1 MLKDAGSATT
11 GSFQS
16 DGVRYDSNSMSGEDM
31 KALFESADAPA
42 DAPVTTPE
50 PETPEGGESEAS
62 ADATPADP
70 APKPGLETKPVE
82 GDKTPKGKKNP
93 QERIDRITFEREE
106 AKRDA
111 AKERQAREEAERRYT
126 SEFQSL
132 RAELEALK
140 APKQQD
146 QPKPK
151 AFAADPN
158 EPKLADFQDQEDPYA
173 AWMFAKWEYKQEQKE
188 LQAREAFQRQQVEQE
203 QHAKREQEVTRIREF
218 GQRMETHFASNPE
231 LREQLFGPHGPKL
244 HRAGWEV
251 IMGSQIPEQ
260 LCAYLAQN
268 PEAEQRISAAPPLQ
282 QYRELTRIEF
292 ELEKAATTGSAA
304 PVKPKTS
311 AHPPVS
317 PVSGSHAAPRSGE
330 PGPDASYE
338 EHAAYWNRVEA
349 EQRRAGRR

>member
-1 MLKDAGSATT
+1 
-11 GSFQS
+11 
-16 DGVRYDSNSMSGEDM
+16 MSGEDM
-31 KALFESADAPA
+31 QKLFESADAPA
-42 DAPVTTPE
+42 DTPVSPAE
-50 PETPEGGESEAS
+50 SVEAVAESGESP
-62 ADATPADP
+62 ADATPAEP

-106 AKRDA
+106 AKREA

-140 APKQQD
+140 APKPQEQA
-146 QPKPK
+146 KPK
-151 AFAADPN
+151 ATADPT

-173 AWMFAKWEYKQEQKE
+173 AWMFAKWEHAQEKKQA
-188 LQAREAFQRQQVEQE
+188 QAREAFERQQVEQR
-203 QHAKREQEVTRIREF
+203 QHVKREQEVNRIRDF
-218 GQRMETHFASNPE
+218 GQRMESHFATNPQ
-231 LREQLFGPHGPKL
+231 LREQMFGPHGPTL

-260 LCAYLAQN
+260 ICAYLAQN
-268 PEAEQRISAAPPLQ
+268 PEAEQRISAAAPLQ

-292 ELEKAATTGSAA
+292 ELEKAAATGSA
-304 PVKPKTS
+304 PQVKPKTS

-330 PGPDASYE
+330 PGPDATYE

-349 EQRRAGRR
+349 ESKRAGRR